1 MRQEIL
7 VGAER
12 RRRWSVEQKLRI
24 LAEVGVDD
32 ATVSDV
38 ARRYDITRQHLY
50 QWRSWLRRHPS
61 GIDDGIRFLPVERVD
76 DQGVQSG
83 FSGAMGDGRVEIL
96 LRNGRSIGVTGDP
109 PDALLARII
118 RIAETA

>member
-38 ARRYDITRQHLY
+38 ARRYTK
-50 QWRSWLRRHPS
+50 
-61 GIDDGIRFLPVERVD
+61 
-76 DQGVQSG
+76 
-83 FSGAMGDGRVEIL
+83 
-96 LRNGRSIGVTGDP
+96 GRSH
-109 PDALLARII
+109 
-118 RIAETA
+118 